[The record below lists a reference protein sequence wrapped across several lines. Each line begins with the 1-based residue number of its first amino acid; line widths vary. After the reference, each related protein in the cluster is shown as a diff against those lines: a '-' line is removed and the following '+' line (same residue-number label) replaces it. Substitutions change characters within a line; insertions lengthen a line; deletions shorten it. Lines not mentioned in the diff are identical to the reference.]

1 VIGLAVGA
9 ALVVVLI
16 WLPAA
21 ISGDYYEITDPLVF
35 MGMPIVVFSVA
46 IDALIGVPAARVPA
60 DDPAQKARRPSRTS
74 KTFVAIVAVTGAVLA
89 TWFFLRATGAVDA
102 SFPDLR

>member
-35 MGMPIVVFSVA
+35 MGMPIVVVSGA
-46 IDALIGVPAARVPA
+46 IGALIAVPASRVPA
-60 DDPAQKARRPSRTS
+60 DDPAQQARPPSRTS
-74 KTFVAIVAVTGAVLA
+74 RAFVAIVAATGAVLA
-89 TWFFLRATGAVDA
+89 T
-102 SFPDLR
+102 